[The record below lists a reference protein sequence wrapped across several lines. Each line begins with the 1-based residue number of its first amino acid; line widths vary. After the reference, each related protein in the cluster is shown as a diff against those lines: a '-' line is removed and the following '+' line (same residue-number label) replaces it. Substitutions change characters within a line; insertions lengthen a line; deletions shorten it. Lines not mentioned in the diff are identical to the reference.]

1 LRWFE
6 ERLNTGP
13 QNWKRYAVS
22 LLLFNTIMFM
32 FGYLVLANE
41 LQLALA
47 PIAGLLG
54 VLIGRW
60 ATHRWRSRRLPPSP
74 RSHSRLASTN
84 S

>member
-1 LRWFE
+1 MITLRILPPTAPVNPSITAAA
-6 ERLNTGP
+6 RKL
-13 QNWKRYAVS
+13 QVA
-22 LLLFNTIMFM
+22 

-41 LQLALA
+41 LPLALA

-60 ATHRWRSRRLPPSP
+60 ATNRWRSRRLPPSP

>member
-1 LRWFE
+1 MITLRI
-6 ERLNTGP
+6 LPPTAPVNPSIT
-13 QNWKRYAVS
+13 AVPANFRS
-22 LLLFNTIMFM
+22 RSVV
-32 FGYLVLANE
+32 VLANE

-60 ATHRWRSRRLPPSP
+60 ATDRWRSRRLPPSP